1 MSKFYQNWTTFY
13 KMKFSSKFWYLF
25 YASHL
30 KNTCGQCP
38 PIGSDE
44 RKSLCEAASSI
55 INVNEIKDTCLLNPN
70 VCPNHG
76 KCVPDK
82 SQSQGYVCQCD
93 EGFEMKNGQCTDIDE
108 CRKGLCTNGLCRNKA
123 GTFDCQCPSGFHL
136 SGIYW
141 VYVEKYHINSWS
153 EGRFE
158 ISIYT
163 EWTLLAYGIC
173 HQN

>member
-1 MSKFYQNWTTFY
+1 MSKFYSNWTSFY
-13 KMKFSSKFWYLF
+13 KIKFSSFWYLF

-93 EGFEMKNGQCTDIDE
+93 EGFEMKNGQCKDIDE
-108 CRKGLCTNGLCRNKA
+108 CRKGLCANGLCRNKA

-136 SGIYW
+136 SGILSLRW
-141 VYVEKYHINSWS
+141 ELSFVA
-153 EGRFE
+153 
-158 ISIYT
+158 T
-163 EWTLLAYGIC
+163 C
-173 HQN
+173 